1 VKRIV
6 IVSKDKTSD
15 EILAKLLSV
24 LFPECEIITIT
35 KKMTTETL
43 SNGSLRR
50 CHRTESQKDRESK
63 D

>member
-35 KKMTTETL
+35 KKMTPETL
-43 SNGSLRR
+43 SNGFFRR
-50 CHRTESQKDRESK
+50 SHQTESRKDRESK